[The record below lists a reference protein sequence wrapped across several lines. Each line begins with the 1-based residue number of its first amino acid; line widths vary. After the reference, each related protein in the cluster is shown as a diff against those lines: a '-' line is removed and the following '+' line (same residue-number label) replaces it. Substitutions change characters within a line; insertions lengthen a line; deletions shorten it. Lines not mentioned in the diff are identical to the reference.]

1 MIEKRPVVA
10 LDFSSKEAIKTFLA
24 HFPAEEKLFVKI
36 GMELFYQ
43 EGPSIVHELTANGH
57 DVFLD
62 LKLHDIPN
70 TVKKAMKGLA
80 KLGVRMTN
88 VHAAGGVEMMKA
100 AKEGLAEGT
109 AEGNKVPDL
118 IAVTQLTS
126 TSEEQMHQDQ
136 LIQVPLKESVV
147 HYAKCAQKAGLDGVV
162 CSALEVE
169 MIHEATSNEFI
180 CLTPGIRPKGAS
192 VGDQKRV
199 MDPQQAR
206 QIGSNYI
213 VVGRPITQSETPYE
227 SYLQI
232 KKEWNGEE

>member
-1 MIEKRPVVA
+1 MEKRPVIA

-24 HFPAEEKLFVKI
+24 QFPAEEKLFVKI

-100 AKEGLAEGT
+100 AKEGLTEGT
-109 AEGNKVPDL
+109 AEGNAVPDL

-126 TSEEQMHQDQ
+126 TSEEQMHRDQ

-147 HYAKCAQKAGLDGVV
+147 HYAKCAQEAGLDGVV

-169 MIHEATSNEFI
+169 MIHEATNDDFI

-206 QIGSNYI
+206 EIGSNYI

-232 KKEWNGEE
+232 KKEWNGEK